1 MSKVGYIRV
10 SSADQNVD
18 RQVELLKNKYGVENL
33 YIDKASGRNT
43 NRPELKRMLDWIR
56 EGDTLYIV
64 SISRLARNT
73 RDFLELMERFNN
85 KGIGVVCDKEPIDT
99 TTPQGKMIAT
109 IFASMYEME
118 RENIRQRQSEGIA
131 IAKAQGRHLGRPK
144 AIYPKEW
151 EKVYNKYKCK
161 EITGVKAMEMLG
173 LKKTTFYKLKKEW
186 EQEGAK

>member
-10 SSADQNVD
+10 SSTDQNVD
-18 RQVELLKNKYGVENL
+18 RQVELLESKYGVERL
-33 YIDKASGRNT
+33 YIDKASGKDT
-43 NRPELKRMLDWIR
+43 NRPELQRMMEWIR
-56 EGDTLYIV
+56 EGDIVHIV

-73 RDFLELMERFNN
+73 RDFLELMDIFNRE
-85 KGIGVVCDKEPIDT
+85 GIGVVCDKEPIDT

-118 RENIRQRQSEGIA
+118 RENIRQRQAEGIA

-144 AIYPKEW
+144 AEYPDKW
-151 EKVYNKYKCK
+151 EEVYVKYKNK
-161 EITGVKAMEMLG
+161 EITGVKAMELLG

-186 EQEGAK
+186 EYKDA